1 MRQLLA
7 VFTTIL
13 LLAIAGCGEDPAQ
26 KAEEPATQPEPE
38 ATETKNESEAEPEKQ
53 SSTQETDK
61 TATASTET
69 EANFDRPVGGVLPD
83 GSGFSA
89 SGQVKCVR
97 DKDAGDAMC
106 DFGVVREGEGN
117 GWVMVFWPDTGSRVI
132 YFENGTPTGFDSSSA
147 DGDAELAASKEGDNN
162 IVLIGESRFEIPD
175 AVIQGG

>member
-89 SGQVKCVR
+89 SGQV
-97 DKDAGDAMC
+97 
-106 DFGVVREGEGN
+106 
-117 GWVMVFWPDTGSRVI
+117 
-132 YFENGTPTGFDSSSA
+132 
-147 DGDAELAASKEGDNN
+147 
-162 IVLIGESRFEIPD
+162 
-175 AVIQGG
+175 